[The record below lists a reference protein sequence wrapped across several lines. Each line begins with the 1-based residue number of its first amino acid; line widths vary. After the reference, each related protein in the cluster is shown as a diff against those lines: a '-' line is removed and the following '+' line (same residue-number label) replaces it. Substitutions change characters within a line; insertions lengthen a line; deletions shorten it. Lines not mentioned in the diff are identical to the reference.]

1 MQVAVPGSAVKR
13 ALRGV
18 VWALVVAAAA
28 SPAAASPDTIR
39 RALGDTVSGV
49 QDVVLAPFWSGPR
62 ATYRNFDSVSDS
74 GWLQGVY
81 AVPGYLGLS
90 LLHAS
95 QGALRS
101 VVGVLCIPLGLV
113 MLPFEQDV
121 EWNAFRQGQ
130 DPLYELGVGYLRVG
144 AESPWASYVLRDERG
159 NYY

>member
-1 MQVAVPGSAVKR
+1 MPVAVSGTGVKR

-18 VWALVVAAAA
+18 VVALVLTVVA

-62 ATYRNFDSVSDS
+62 AVYRNLDSVSDS
-74 GWLQGVY
+74 GLAQGLY
-81 AVPGYLGLS
+81 AVSGYLGLS
-90 LLHAS
+90 LLHVS

-101 VVGVLCIPLGLV
+101 VVGVLCIPVGLV

-121 EWNAFRQGQ
+121 EWNGFRQGY
-130 DPLYELGVGYLRVG
+130 DPLYELDIGYVRVG
-144 AESPWASYVLRDERG
+144 AESPWASYELRDEPG
-159 NYY
+159 N